1 MTDWFT
7 AYTADYTPADVA
19 DLGAALGDLVL
30 KAARR
35 PHFWTPSTPEELA
48 EADKRVKACVA
59 EMIGG
64 K

>member
-1 MTDWFT
+1 MDWFT
-7 AYTADYTPADVA
+7 TYTADYTPAEA
-19 DLGAALGDLVL
+19 HALMLALAAVMQP
-30 KAARR
+30 R

-64 K
+64 